1 MIKSSCEDFCLKKKN
16 VGRISDT
23 LVIYT
28 NVQKEFLL
36 PKSEISISSR
46 IYCWGVTTFT
56 MPKRWRLW
64 SKNSQKDVDFE
75 KKCTKWQRM
84 VQKKQSILER
94 EKTTHMD
101 MGKNYIEICK
111 TNIGVPSIFHFL
123 LTISRQPRK
132 LIFII
137 QPYLTPLDKICKK
150 NPIEVP

>member
-23 LVIYT
+23 LIIYT

-101 MGKNYIEICK
+101 RDMGKNFTEGRRVRTNSQSLFGFFKIKCK
-111 TNIGVPSIFHFL
+111 HNLSIMISDLFVP
-123 LTISRQPRK
+123 
-132 LIFII
+132 LIFVRN
-137 QPYLTPLDKICKK
+137 LMRF
-150 NPIEVP
+150 